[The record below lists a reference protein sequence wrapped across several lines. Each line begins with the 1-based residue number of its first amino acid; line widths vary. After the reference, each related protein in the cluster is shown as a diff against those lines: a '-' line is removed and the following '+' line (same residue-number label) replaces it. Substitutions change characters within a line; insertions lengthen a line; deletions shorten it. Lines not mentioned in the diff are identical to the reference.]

1 MTIYKYNVPG
11 VYNIPLK
18 QVLDVQIQ
26 RGKIVVWCIVD
37 EELPEDRI
45 CFDICGT
52 GWNVDRD
59 LGTYIGTVQDD
70 DCYVWHVFYEKIK
83 DGKKNE
89 IIEREHKSQG

>member
-26 RGKIVVWCIVD
+26 RGKIVVD

-52 GWNVDRD
+52 G
-59 LGTYIGTVQDD
+59 
-70 DCYVWHVFYEKIK
+70 
-83 DGKKNE
+83 
-89 IIEREHKSQG
+89 

>member
-26 RGKIVVWCIVD
+26 RGKIVVWCIID
-37 EELPEDRI
+37 EELPKDCI
-45 CFDICGT
+45 YFDICGT

-70 DCYVWHVFYEKIK
+70 NCYVWHVFYEKIK

-89 IIEREHKSQG
+89 IIEREHKSQS

>member
-37 EELPEDRI
+37 EELPKDCI
-45 CFDICGT
+45 YFDICGT

-70 DCYVWHVFYEKIK
+70 VWHVFYEKIK

-89 IIEREHKSQG
+89 IIEREYESQG